1 MPPPETNGEDLDKK
15 TANAGDPSAQLTA
28 ELHELRE
35 QVREARTAL
44 AQLREAAIAIE
55 SQSNGRHAIELVAAN
70 EQLVVAALYSET
82 RFRSYFDVSPEFLYL
97 LRLTANDE
105 FIVED
110 VNPAGAGLY
119 GMSREQII
127 GRTPAELDPADGGTS
142 IDSNARMALRSG
154 KAVTYELTQ
163 TFGPRSHTTINII
176 VAPVGPSGD
185 GNRVLVCGRD
195 LTVQRQA
202 EDALRQSQKVEAIGQ
217 LTGGIAHDFNNL
229 LAAIMGALELMKNR
243 IAKGRPAELDRYVTA
258 AQGAAT
264 RAASLTHRLL
274 AFARRQTLSPTPTD
288 VNRLIK
294 DIEDLVRRTVGPS
307 VGLEIAATKGLWMTQ
322 VDQNQLENALLN
334 LCINSRDAMPDGGR
348 LTVETA
354 NFEVDERMAR
364 EGDLLAGQYVA
375 LSVTDTGTGMTREV
389 ISRAFDP
396 FFTTKP
402 LGLGTGLGLSMIYGF
417 ARQSGGHVRIY
428 SEVGRGAT
436 VCLYLPRLIAN
447 RERIDSPAK
456 VATMAR
462 AAPGQTVL
470 IVDDEETLRM
480 LVVEV
485 LTDLGYTCLEAGDGA
500 SGLEFLRLDTR
511 IDLLISDVGLPGGMN
526 GLQLAD
532 AACMLRPGLKVLFIT
547 GYAAN
552 AVVNPEHFETGMQI
566 MTKPFPMEA
575 LGTKIR
581 DMIGN
586 DLLRAG

>member
-1 MPPPETNGEDLDKK
+1 MPPSGTNGENSDKK
-15 TANAGDPSAQLTA
+15 TPIVGGPSAQLTA
-28 ELHELRE
+28 ELHEVQK
-35 QVREARTAL
+35 QVREARIAL

-55 SQSNGRHAIELVAAN
+55 RRSNGLHATELVAAN
-70 EQLVVAALYSET
+70 EQLVVAALFSET

-110 VNPAGAGLY
+110 VNPAGASLY
-119 GMSREQII
+119 GMSREQIV
-127 GRTPAELDPADGGTS
+127 GRTPAEIDPADGGTS

-154 KAVTYELTQ
+154 KPVTYELTRP
-163 TFGPRSHTTINII
+163 FGSRSHMTINII

-185 GNRVLVCGRD
+185 GSRVLVCGRD

-202 EDALRQSQKVEAIGQ
+202 EEALRQSQKVEAIGQ

-243 IAKGRPAELDRYVTA
+243 IAQGRLAELDRYVTA

-307 VGLEIAATKGLWMTQ
+307 IVLEIAATERLWITQ

-334 LCINSRDAMPDGGR
+334 LCINSRDAMPNGGR

-375 LSVTDTGTGMTREV
+375 LSVTDTGSGMTREV
-389 ISRAFDP
+389 VSRAFDP

-436 VCLYLPRLIAN
+436 VCLYLPRLMVSS
-447 RERIDSPAK
+447 ERTEKPAK
-456 VATMAR
+456 LAMVAR

-470 IVDDEETLRM
+470 IVDDEETLRV
-480 LVVEV
+480 LIVEV
-485 LTDLGYTCLEAGDGA
+485 LADLGYSCLEAGDGA
-500 SGLEFLRLDTR
+500 SGLEFLRSDTR
-511 IDLLISDVGLPGGMN
+511 IDLLVSDVGLPGGMN

-532 AACMLRPGLKVLFIT
+532 AARLLRPGLKVLFIT

-552 AVVNPEHFETGMQI
+552 AVANPEHFETGMQI
-566 MTKPFPMEA
+566 IAKPFPMEA
-575 LGTKIR
+575 LGAKIR

-586 DLLRAG
+586 